1 MLGIR
6 SRGGKME
13 GADESTSYSGTPVTQ
28 IFDDF
33 LGYFEKD
40 YFYVKSSTNTFW
52 GNFWK

>member
-1 MLGIR
+1 MWLNWVIFVSSER
-6 SRGGKME
+6 QISEKE
-13 GADESTSYSGTPVTQ
+13 VAQ